1 MHRLTMAAV
10 AAALLLA
17 PPGAG
22 AQTPPAAPLP
32 YGMAIGVDAATKAV
46 AAAAAEAK
54 KNGWFMAIAVVDSG
68 SRLVAF
74 SRMDNTQLGSIDIAL
89 GKAVT
94 ANNLRRPT
102 KARVPVHGGPTT
114 PIPPAVVPGRSGT
127 FSCVREGRS
136 AVDWVGEPGG
146 GPGRGVHAQSLFPGS
161 PQCHGGLDLDGQ
173 PEWAKGLSQ
182 TVGAR
187 RLRKMSCLLQ
197 QSLSTFPDGSRA
209 GEGLVARLG
218 EGDRH
223 AARGEHYRTLVEFEV
238 DQAALPRE
246 TP

>member
-1 MHRLTMAAV
+1 MHRLTIAAV

-17 PPGAG
+17 PLGAG

-102 KARVPVHGGPTT
+102 KALQDGIAQGG
-114 PIPPAVVPGRSGT
+114 VNLR
-127 FSCVREGRS
+127 
-136 AVDWVGEPGG
+136 
-146 GPGRGVHAQSLFPGS
+146 L
-161 PQCHGGLDLDGQ
+161 LGQ
-173 PEWAKGLSQ
+173 PGITPLEGGVPIVVDGKI
-182 TVGAR
+182 VGAIGV
-187 RLRKMSCLLQ
+187 SGA
-197 QSLSTFPDGSRA
+197 LSNQDAECAMA
-209 GEGLVARLG
+209 G
-218 EGDRH
+218 
-223 AARGEHYRTLVEFEV
+223 AA
-238 DQAALPRE
+238 AAAAK
-246 TP
+246 